1 MLFTFKDQIKMKT
14 ANPGLENIHLKINIR
29 PLDRSDSI
37 FDKYSS
43 LEILL
48 TQMISE
54 LLVLNLSC
62 NSFRYKLFEV
72 GLHFCNSLTRA

>member
-43 LEILL
+43 LEI
-48 TQMISE
+48 TQMSSE

-62 NSFRYKLFEV
+62 NSVRFKLFLV
-72 GLHFCNSLTRA
+72 VLHFCNSLTRA